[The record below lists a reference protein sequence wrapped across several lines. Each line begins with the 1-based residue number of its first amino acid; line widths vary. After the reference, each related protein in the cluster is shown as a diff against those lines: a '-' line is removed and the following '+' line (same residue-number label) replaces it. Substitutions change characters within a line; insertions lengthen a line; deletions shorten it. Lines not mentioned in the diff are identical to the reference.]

1 MEREPRDLAL
11 DARAAS
17 LKLRVL
23 PSEIRAELLEKLA
36 EAVEKR
42 QGEILQKN
50 DADVQRSSGASSTRR
65 RASDVRKGQVS
76 LRIPS

>member
-23 PSEIRAELLEKLA
+23 SSATRAELLEKLA
-36 EAVEKR
+36 ETVEKR

-50 DADVQRSSGASSTRR
+50 EVDVQKATGTTATR
-65 RASDVRKGQVS
+65 
-76 LRIPS
+76 